1 MTDPLQRRLGHRFK
15 DPDLLLRAITHP
27 SRAEEEGNLGGS
39 YERLEFLGDAVLS
52 LVVAERLMERNPDAR
67 EGRLTRSRASL
78 VNRDA
83 LARCARNVGLDAFV
97 RLGRGAEKQGARSS
111 DAVLADVFEAVLGAI
126 HTDGGFDAAR
136 AFLDLQLGERMD
148 EASDAIAD
156 PKTRLNEALQRD
168 GVIGVEYRTVT
179 ELGAGE
185 STEFH
190 VEVRIDGRT
199 AGAGVARSKK
209 EAEQVAAEVALRTL
223 GIE

>member
-1 MTDPLQRRLGHRFK
+1 M
-15 DPDLLLRAITHP
+15 RAITHP
-27 SRAEEEGNLGGS
+27 SRAEEEGDLGQS

-52 LVVAERLMERNPDAR
+52 LVVAERLMERNPEAR

-83 LARCARNVGLDAFV
+83 LARCARQIGLDAFV

-136 AFLDLQLGERMD
+136 AFLDDQLGDRLA
-148 EASDAIAD
+148 EAAHAVADA
-156 PKTRLNEALQRD
+156 KTRLNEALQRD
-168 GVIGVEYRTVT
+168 GVTCAEYRTVA

-185 STEFH
+185 FTEFH
-190 VEVRIDGRT
+190 VDVVVEGRT
-199 AGAGVARSKK
+199 VGAGVARSKK
-209 EAEQVAAEVALRTL
+209 EAEQLAAEVALRTL
-223 GIE
+223 GVE